1 MAAQLISTSLQRLC
15 RDAPLTERDACS
27 VQAREL
33 PPNHQLRS
41 CTLQASVFVAVYGTW
56 LRSRRQPKKTVR
68 NAAAALKRIV
78 KEDTKTRTASTRDL
92 WGVIIRAPIQQ
103 FRWKFWKPVE
113 IRLGL
118 RTLAVDDFATLLQD
132 ALPELMTLHKAKQA
146 ASELVENAM
155 VNERNGEALLL
166 GDAREKAE
174 RCRRQ
179 LISRV
184 PDLEVTVQPMA

>member
-41 CTLQASVFVAVYGTW
+41 CRMSNLKRDTGSMLSMLNLFCLENFGVLYSRITEWNESEWTLKCLWSIKSLFHCRVRHFPGTLQASVFVAVYGTW

-103 FRWKFWKPVE
+103 FRWKFWKPA
-113 IRLGL
+113 LG
-118 RTLAVDDFATLLQD
+118 TASFMKV
-132 ALPELMTLHKAKQA
+132 LH
-146 ASELVENAM
+146 L
-155 VNERNGEALLL
+155 
-166 GDAREKAE
+166 
-174 RCRRQ
+174 
-179 LISRV
+179 
-184 PDLEVTVQPMA
+184 